1 MHEDSYTRNL
11 FLSSGHNRSD
21 GLLLNQ
27 NDFMFYTQTIRRT
40 NMKTSTSPH
49 ETMSRDAILI
59 GRILESFEAMEDTL
73 SGLNLEEPLF
83 ITRVAKKAFAKAIFN
98 EIKPEKHTRQ

>member
-1 MHEDSYTRNL
+1 
-11 FLSSGHNRSD
+11 
-21 GLLLNQ
+21 
-27 NDFMFYTQTIRRT
+27 
-40 NMKTSTSPH
+40 MKTSTSPH

-83 ITRVAKKAFAKAIFN
+83 ITRVAKKAFAEAVFKAPRRFL
-98 EIKPEKHTRQ
+98 KHPGKSAKLPPQTPVCNKILF

>member
-1 MHEDSYTRNL
+1 
-11 FLSSGHNRSD
+11 
-21 GLLLNQ
+21 
-27 NDFMFYTQTIRRT
+27 
-40 NMKTSTSPH
+40 MKTSTSPH

-83 ITRVAKKAFAKAIFN
+83 ITRVAKKAFAEAVFKAPRKKRKTSTSN
-98 EIKPEKHTRQ
+98 ARLQ